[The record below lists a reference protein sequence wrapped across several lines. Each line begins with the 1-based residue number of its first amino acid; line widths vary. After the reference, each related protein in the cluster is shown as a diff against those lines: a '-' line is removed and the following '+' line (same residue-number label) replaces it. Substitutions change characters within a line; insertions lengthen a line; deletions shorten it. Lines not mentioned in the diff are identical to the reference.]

1 MKKVYT
7 TVAMA
12 CVAFAMSAQSQRFVL
27 VEEFT
32 QASCGPCAAQNPA
45 FNTLMAANSS
55 KATSIKYQTNWPGV
69 DPMNVQT
76 QTWVGPR
83 VTYYSVSGVPFGTVD
98 GVAINNDCNYYAGA
112 PACLSQSEVD
122 AAYNTPSPFTINLTH
137 TMSSDLDSVFITM
150 VITASQSFTSNGT
163 LKAQLALVERTIS
176 FTSAP
181 GSNGELDF
189 YNVMRKMLPN
199 ASGTTL
205 PSTWNNGDAQ
215 TVTISTGVPA
225 YTYKLGELAVVGFV
239 QSDGDKVVQQA
250 AYSAPVAVPNN
261 AATSALTGVPGI
273 TCSSSFIPSVTLT
286 NTGTA
291 TLTSCDIS
299 YQVDANTP
307 VIYNWTGSLA
317 ANATATVT
325 LPAITASAGT
335 HTLTVMP
342 ANPNGQPIFVTQFG
356 SVAQSFTVI
365 SGAGSSLPY
374 VNAMTSSAFP
384 YSGWSLNNP
393 DGAITWARV
402 TTNTGSLKYDCFS
415 YGSTGAIDEFTVEP
429 VDLSATS
436 VASLNFKVAHRQY
449 SSTYTDAMEVLVS
462 TDCGATWTSVWSK
475 SGSTLATVTPASTS
489 AFTPSAAQ
497 WRAECVNLNAYTG
510 NNQVFIMFRGINGY
524 GNNIY
529 VDDIDVNG
537 SSCTIGITEAASNA
551 NSFNVY
557 PNPVNTVANVNLS
570 LASSNAVVMTVSD
583 MLGKVVFTNN
593 YGTLRAGEHT
603 LAIDAAKFEAGLYF
617 VTIKAG
623 EETITKKITVAK

>member
-32 QASCGPCAAQNPA
+32 QASCGPCASQNPA

-83 VTYYSVSGVPFGTVD
+83 VTYYGVSGVPHGTVD
-98 GVAINNDCNYYAGA
+98 GVAINNDCNYYTGA
-112 PACLSQSEVD
+112 PACLSQGEID

-137 TMSSDLDSVFITM
+137 TMSADFDSVYINM
-150 VITASQSFTSNGT
+150 VITASQAFTSNGT
-163 LKAQLALVERTIS
+163 LKAQIALVEREIN

-189 YNVMRKMLPN
+189 YNVLRKMLPS
-199 ASGTTL
+199 ATGTTL

-215 TVTISTGVPA
+215 TVTISTAVPA

-239 QSDGDKVVQQA
+239 QSDGDKIVQQA
-250 AYSAPVAVPNN
+250 AYSQPVPVVNN

-273 TCSSSFIPSVTLT
+273 TCTGSFAPSVTLT

-317 ANATATVT
+317 ANASATVT
-325 LPAITASAGT
+325 LPTISASAGT
-335 HTLTVMP
+335 HTLTILP
-342 ANPNGQPIFVTQFG
+342 ANPNGQAIFVTQFG
-356 SVAQSFTVI
+356 SVMQSFTVV
-365 SGAGSSLPY
+365 SGAGTAVPFTNTMSS
-374 VNAMTSSAFP
+374 TAFP

-402 TTNTGSLKYDCFS
+402 TTNSGSLKYDCFS
-415 YGSTGAIDEFTVEP
+415 YGSVGAIDEFTVEP
-429 VDLSATS
+429 ADLSTSS
-436 VASLNFKVAHRQY
+436 VASLNFNVAHRQY
-449 SSTYTDAMEVLVS
+449 SASYTDGLAVLVS

-475 SGSTLATVTPASTS
+475 SGATLASVTPASTS
-489 AFTPSAAQ
+489 AFTPSANQ
-497 WRAECVNLNAYTG
+497 WRAECVNLSAYTG
-510 NNQVFIMFRGINGY
+510 NNQVFIMFRATNGY

-529 VDDIDVNG
+529 VDDINVSG
-537 SSCTIGITEAASNA
+537 TSCTIGISEEVTNL

-557 PNPVNTVANVNLS
+557 PNPVTSAANISLNLA
-570 LASSNAVVMTVSD
+570 ASNPVSMTVSD

-593 YGTLRAGEHT
+593 YGTMRAGEHM
-603 LAIDAAKFEAGLYF
+603 LVLDAAKFEAGLYF

-623 EETITKKITVAK
+623 EETITRKITVAK